1 MMMMMKKITSKRNKV
16 ILFNSSGKLS
26 IKKIHCSIFTYENEK
41 KFYQSNESIF
51 HLKCAKLIEFDD
63 KNLTLWFE
71 YISGPTL
78 LELVE
83 EYERQ
88 DCYTESIEVLL
99 QLIQWLDGFY
109 RTLPGKVIFD
119 IHLKNFIL
127 NNDVIYGV
135 DFELIKD
142 GDKRAE
148 IVKLIAMYLNYDPI
162 NSDFKLKVVEKVR
175 KYLCENYK
183 YTAEE
188 FESILKHEI
197 DIIKLRRRNKVL
209 K

>member
-1 MMMMMKKITSKRNKV
+1 MIMIKKKITSKRNEV
-16 ILFNSSGKLS
+16 ILLNSNGKLS
-26 IKKIHCSIFTYENEK
+26 IKKAHSSIFAYEKEK
-41 KFYQSNESIF
+41 KFYQSNELIF

-88 DCYTESIEVLL
+88 DFCNESIEILL
-99 QLIQWLDGFY
+99 QLIHWLEDFY

-148 IVKLIAMYLNYDPI
+148 IVKLIAMYLSYDPI
-162 NSDFKLKVVEKVR
+162 NSDFKLKVVKKVQ

-188 FESILKHEI
+188 FENFLKKEVE
-197 DIIKLRRRNKVL
+197 IIKLRRRNKVL